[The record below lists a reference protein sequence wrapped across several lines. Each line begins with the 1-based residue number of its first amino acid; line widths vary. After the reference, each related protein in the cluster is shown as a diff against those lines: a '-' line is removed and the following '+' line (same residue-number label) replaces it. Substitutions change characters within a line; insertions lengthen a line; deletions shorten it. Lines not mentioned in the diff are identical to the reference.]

1 MSSLASSADHTAPR
15 AVIAAARIPSEPLRS
30 RALRAGG
37 WLLGSSFASQALRL
51 ASSLVLTRLLVPG
64 DFGLVAAVQT
74 LYFAL
79 VMFSDLGVWQSV
91 VNRRGEIDERFLG
104 TAMSVQLARGA
115 LLAVVVLALAFALH
129 ATAVQDAFAA
139 GTAFADP
146 RMPWMMAAFAVC
158 ALLQGAE
165 SMRIATAQRALRA
178 ALLVRMEL
186 LSQCAGMVV
195 TIALALYTR
204 SVWSLVAGTL
214 VATLARTAL
223 SHAMLPGPTVR
234 PAWNAEAAHEIVGFG
249 KWVFL
254 SSIVGFAAAHGEKL
268 LLGGTLPA
276 ASFGVFAIAATLL
289 AAATGLIGNLNGH
302 LVFPALAEA
311 LRTDDGRAAQVYQRV
326 QRLADV
332 VLAFSAGAAF
342 MAASWLVRLLY
353 DARYVDAGWMLQI
366 IALGLLAMRFQ
377 VLEQMMFA
385 RGRPAWV
392 TAANALRAA
401 ALVVSIPAGYTLAG
415 ERGAVIAVAASQ
427 FAGWPMA
434 FVFRRSAGLPGWR
447 AEAVWPV
454 ALVAGIVA
462 GGAADHLLGAA
473 LGR

>member
-1 MSSLASSADHTAPR
+1 MPPAAVTEPAVPAASLRGRMA
-15 AVIAAARIPSEPLRS
+15 
-30 RALRAGG
+30 RAGG

-91 VNRRGEIDERFLG
+91 VNRRGDLDTRFLG

-115 LLAVVVLALAFALH
+115 LLATVVLALSLVLH
-129 ATAVQDAFAA
+129 MAAEQGRFPA
-139 GTAFADP
+139 GTAYADP
-146 RMPWMMAAFAVC
+146 RMPWMMAAFAVA

-165 SMRIATAQRALRA
+165 SMRIATAQRDLRTDV
-178 ALLVRMEL
+178 LVRMEL
-186 LSQCAGMVV
+186 LSQVAGMIV
-195 TIALALYTR
+195 TVALALATR
-204 SVWSLVAGTL
+204 SVWSLVMGTL
-214 VATLARTAL
+214 VATLARTVL
-223 SHAMLPGPTVR
+223 SHVMLPGAAAR
-234 PAWNAEAAHEIVGFG
+234 PAWNAAAAREIVGFG

-268 LLGGTLPA
+268 LLGGTLQA
-276 ASFGVFAIAATLL
+276 DSFGVFAIAATLL

-302 LVFPALAEA
+302 LVFPALAES
-311 LRTDDGRAAQVYQRV
+311 LRAGNGRAAAVYERV
-326 QRLADV
+326 QRLADAL
-332 VLAFSAGAAF
+332 LAFGAGAAF
-342 MAASWLVRLLY
+342 MAAGWVVRLLY
-353 DARYVDAGWMLQI
+353 DARYADAGWMLQV

-392 TAANALRAA
+392 TGANGLRAA
-401 ALVVSIPAGYTLAG
+401 ALAVSIPAGYALAG

-427 FAGWPMA
+427 FAGWPLA
-434 FVFRRSAGLPGWR
+434 FAFRRATGLLSWR

-454 ALVAGIVA
+454 ALLAGIGAGAVVDQLLVA
-462 GGAADHLLGAA
+462 T